1 MLENDGYNLEKANFY
16 IRVASIVGLVT
27 ALYSYYVKIKFNRDP
42 KNYTALCDF
51 NEHMSCSRV
60 VSSKYGR
67 GFGIVGKILGEQSAL
82 NISNSI
88 LGSIFYLVQF
98 ALSKL
103 F

>member
-1 MLENDGYNLEKANFY
+1 
-16 IRVASIVGLVT
+16 VT

-51 NEHMSCSRV
+51 NEHMSCLRV
-60 VSSKYGR
+60 VSSRYGR
-67 GFGIVGKILGEQSAL
+67 GFGIVGKILGEKSAL